1 MSNLAQ
7 KKKIH
12 FLKVKLR
19 GTTSNRDG
27 LGATVKVQAG
37 GNTYTKYHDGKSG
50 YLSQSLIPLYF
61 GLGEA
66 TNVDRV
72 EVRWPSGIKQAL
84 TNDIAMNSLLKI
96 TESGK

>member
-12 FLKVKLR
+12 FLKVKLT

-37 GNTYTKYHDGKSG
+37 GKT
-50 YLSQSLIPLYF
+50 
-61 GLGEA
+61 
-66 TNVDRV
+66 
-72 EVRWPSGIKQAL
+72 
-84 TNDIAMNSLLKI
+84 
-96 TESGK
+96 